1 MGGIKSINYF
11 IERILNYLV
20 ILKRCCKMLY
30 EMRKREKIVKCLGVR
45 Y

>member
-1 MGGIKSINYF
+1 MNAEF
-11 IERILNYLV
+11 QDRIIV
-20 ILKRCCKMLY
+20 KICKMLY

>member
-1 MGGIKSINYF
+1 MKKF
-11 IERILNYLV
+11 ISKKIISMFSLAVL
-20 ILKRCCKMLY
+20 CKMLY